1 DGFGRGVPGRPVAP
15 EHLVGAAAEDD
26 RAPGREQRE
35 LTAVGWLD
43 AGVGRL
49 DEAQTAV
56 ALGREPVDRDE
67 LLDGDHRCTS
77 SASSSSNA
85 STQPSCTLS
94 SRPRSSSRPYRWNV
108 IAQRP
113 PGSSRRSTVM
123 TYASSTS
130 ASGSA
135 HEKRSRSGSRTSMNS
150 PPVGYSRPS
159 GATMR

>member
-1 DGFGRGVPGRPVAP
+1 
-15 EHLVGAAAEDD
+15 L
-26 RAPGREQRE
+26 E
-35 LTAVGWLD
+35 LTSVGWLD

-94 SRPRSSSRPYRWNV
+94 SRPRSSSRPCRWNV

-113 PGSSRRSTVM
+113 PGSSRRATGLAYAASTP
-123 TYASSTS
+123 APGP
-130 ASGSA
+130 ARDQRA
-135 HEKRSRSGSRTSMNS
+135 RPGSRAALHA
-150 PPVGYSRPS
+150 PPGGDWRAAGP
-159 GATMR
+159 TIR